1 MDSREFLSD
10 RAPLYA
16 LLARLF
22 SYPLDVDSLT
32 AVTRLS
38 LDDDAIE
45 PTLGAALA
53 QMKAA
58 LSGDWPAT
66 LEALNR
72 EATRLFEGPG
82 QPVAPPFGSFYLNGR
97 RLMGPEAIEVRQAY
111 LAAQLLPDLD
121 GHLPPDHLSLELGF
135 LASLAQGAVPNVAAF
150 RKFLVKHVLNWLPK
164 WRADVQ
170 AAKAHP
176 FFIGLASFTQAVLEA
191 DRNWLTDNDC
201 LLAPETIGA
210 LEDVK

>member
-1 MDSREFLSD
+1 MDSRELLSD

-22 SYPLDVDSLT
+22 TYPLEADALT

-45 PTLGAALA
+45 SSLSAALA

-58 LSGDWPAT
+58 LLGGPSVVET
-66 LEALNR
+66 LNR

-97 RLMGPEAIEVRQAY
+97 RLMGPEAVDVRQAY
-111 LAAQLLPDLD
+111 LAAQLLPDRD
-121 GHLPPDHLSLELGF
+121 GGLPPDHLSLELGF
-135 LASLAQGAVPNVAAF
+135 LAALAQGGSPNVTTF
-150 RKFLVKHVLNWLPK
+150 REFLAKHMLNWLPK

-170 AAKAHP
+170 AAQAHP
-176 FFIGLASFTQAVLEA
+176 FFAGLAAFTQAALEA
-191 DRNWLTDNDC
+191 DRDWLSDNDS
-201 LLAPETIGA
+201 LLAPEMAGA